1 MNSIGIP
8 TSRTTP
14 KTEVSHGPRTGLRQ
28 RSRGNG
34 APSVPP
40 APEEELPGESVCA
53 RRCPVIPKS

>member
-28 RSRGNG
+28 RSRGRRSAVGSVGSGRG
-34 APSVPP
+34 A
-40 APEEELPGESVCA
+40 A
-53 RRCPVIPKS
+53 R